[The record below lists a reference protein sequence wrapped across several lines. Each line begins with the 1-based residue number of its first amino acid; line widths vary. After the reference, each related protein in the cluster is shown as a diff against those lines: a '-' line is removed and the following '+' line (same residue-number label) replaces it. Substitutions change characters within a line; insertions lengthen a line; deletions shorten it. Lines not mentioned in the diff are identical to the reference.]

1 MADPGENTFNIEGV
15 VQSSFVSLTLLNTA
29 ENRMNAAQAERDS
42 LDAEFKVLSTDQN
55 EKLRQITELNKEIS
69 SLDRILTSSRQ
80 SLENLEKEKGNNEAR
95 RRDIDD
101 LLDKL
106 EEGDESIPG
115 LVKEREDL
123 EARHVVLI
131 DLIHG
136 LKDDIVEKEQLI
148 TDKETERAEATKISN
163 TLANQIREV
172 SPKLAIAET
181 KLLEATQLYNGY
193 KTTFDFQQSQI
204 ISIASVVD
212 DPVNNLVN
220 SIVNKGVS
228 LNDQIKAKNNKI
240 SELTNKRNELID
252 KKNECERSQLN
263 FDIASSLPETYNT
276 WEIRFNN
283 DLKAWNKLFELQ
295 IRGYNTQHGGV
306 TPDNEAKD
314 HIRNVYEAI
323 GAELNSLYKEY
334 AEQKEKYEL
343 MISQLNSLPG
353 AIKTTEKNIARL
365 DELISRY
372 ESALTTINDEIDS
385 LKEKGPGLEDSKSFN
400 EETISDTTK
409 FIDSVS
415 KDLEASKSKLETE
428 ESALVN
434 TKNDETEKESEITTL
449 ITQITGFTT
458 AISTLESEITALEKS
473 NKDLSNEIETL
484 NNEIKTLVTKREK
497 EGLSDDE
504 TTELATKEASLE
516 TKKEQVDTNEKSLN
530 AKSDT
535 KSDREADLEVAKQ
548 EKETAEKSLQVIK
561 DKIKD
566 REATI
571 VEIKGDITKMKGE
584 IAKETSKRTT
594 ATNNLKSIDKEL
606 SALKAN
612 LLVLEEDKTKNEKL
626 LSISQD
632 NFEDE
637 RGKLEDQQEELKH
650 LTDNDNEVIKEAKKE
665 METGLEQYTLKK
677 EEKAEKQLKQWK
689 SELEGNVKDKLELI
703 ETTDTLLVE
712 ANNMAKALL
721 RFEDA
726 QAFTSQVGTAIS
738 SMVNGSNEEEND
750 AINEQREASDKLENP
765 DGSKIN
771 ISAAEANQKTQAEE
785 FAMTVTGPYIKAQIN
800 KNPKIKFVKIPIDVF
815 VSPKEIDTCIRKGF
829 GISFENIETRKG
841 DVFTEKL
848 QMKIDWSVPLDTG
861 KS

>member
-1 MADPGENTFNIEGV
+1 
-15 VQSSFVSLTLLNTA
+15 
-29 ENRMNAAQAERDS
+29 
-42 LDAEFKVLSTDQN
+42 
-55 EKLRQITELNKEIS
+55 
-69 SLDRILTSSRQ
+69 
-80 SLENLEKEKGNNEAR
+80 
-95 RRDIDD
+95 
-101 LLDKL
+101 
-106 EEGDESIPG
+106 
-115 LVKEREDL
+115 
-123 EARHVVLI
+123 
-131 DLIHG
+131 
-136 LKDDIVEKEQLI
+136 
-148 TDKETERAEATKISN
+148 
-163 TLANQIREV
+163 
-172 SPKLAIAET
+172 
-181 KLLEATQLYNGY
+181 
-193 KTTFDFQQSQI
+193 
-204 ISIASVVD
+204 
-212 DPVNNLVN
+212 
-220 SIVNKGVS
+220 
-228 LNDQIKAKNNKI
+228 
-240 SELTNKRNELID
+240 
-252 KKNECERSQLN
+252 
-263 FDIASSLPETYNT
+263 
-276 WEIRFNN
+276 
-283 DLKAWNKLFELQ
+283 
-295 IRGYNTQHGGV
+295 
-306 TPDNEAKD
+306 
-314 HIRNVYEAI
+314 
-323 GAELNSLYKEY
+323 
-334 AEQKEKYEL
+334 
-343 MISQLNSLPG
+343 
-353 AIKTTEKNIARL
+353 
-365 DELISRY
+365 
-372 ESALTTINDEIDS
+372 
-385 LKEKGPGLEDSKSFN
+385 
-400 EETISDTTK
+400 
-409 FIDSVS
+409 
-415 KDLEASKSKLETE
+415 
-428 ESALVN
+428 
-434 TKNDETEKESEITTL
+434 
-449 ITQITGFTT
+449 
-458 AISTLESEITALEKS
+458 
-473 NKDLSNEIETL
+473 
-484 NNEIKTLVTKREK
+484 
-497 EGLSDDE
+497 
-504 TTELATKEASLE
+504 
-516 TKKEQVDTNEKSLN
+516 
-530 AKSDT
+530 
-535 KSDREADLEVAKQ
+535 READLEVAKQ